1 MLSSK
6 ELMANARK
14 NNKVIPSFNISYLP
28 MIEPVVKACRD
39 ANSFG
44 QIAVARAD
52 WVKFEAG
59 SLQAAYKE
67 YRKHKDSQFVTIH
80 LDHVPV
86 FEDGEHVDYES
97 IIDKAL
103 EIGYDSIMIDGSML
117 DFEENIAATRK
128 IQNMAHA
135 AGIPV
140 EAEVGAVVGYA
151 GIPMPYEEL
160 FTTRKGFTD
169 VEQARQLV
177 AETSV
182 DWLSVAIGNV
192 HGALTDSKRNMEK
205 ITARLDINHLK
216 SIYQAVG
223 VPLVLHGGSGIP
235 RQYIMDAVQ
244 NGIAKINV
252 ATAIRQPYEAGRK
265 ESIETAKQGVYKAA
279 YRVLIEDLGMKNS
292 ADVINPSS

>member
-128 IQNMAHA
+128 ITSMAHA
-135 AGIPV
+135 AGVPV
-140 EAEVGAVVGYA
+140 EAEIGAVVGYN

-160 FTTRKGFTD
+160 FTSRMGFTD
-169 VEQARQLV
+169 IEQAKQLV
-177 AETSV
+177 AETSA
-182 DWLSVAIGNV
+182 DWLSVAVGNV
-192 HGALTDSKRNMEK
+192 HGALTDAKRNTEK
-205 ITARLDINHLK
+205 VTARLDIDHLG
-216 SIYQAVG
+216 SIYKSVG
-223 VPLVLHGGSGIP
+223 LPLVLHGGSGIP
-235 RQYIMDAVQ
+235 RQYIMDAIQ
-244 NGIAKINV
+244 NGIAKINI
-252 ATAIRQPYEAGRK
+252 ATAIRQPYEEGRK
-265 ESIETAKQGVYKAA
+265 ESIEAAQQRVYRAA
-279 YRVLIEDLGMKNS
+279 YRVLIEELGMKDS
-292 ADVINPSS
+292 ADVINPRS

>member
-1 MLSSK
+1 MSLSK
-6 ELMANARK
+6 ELMDNARK

-39 ANSFG
+39 TNSFG
-44 QIAVARAD
+44 QIAIARAD
-52 WVKFEAG
+52 WVKFKAG
-59 SLQAAYKE
+59 SLRAAYEE
-67 YRKHKDSQFVTIH
+67 YLKYKDPEFVTIH

-86 FEDGEHVDYES
+86 FEDGEFIDYEL
-97 IIDKAL
+97 IINEAL
-103 EIGYDSIMIDGSML
+103 ELGYDSVMIDGSML
-117 DFEENIAATRK
+117 DFEENVAATRK
-128 IQNMAHA
+128 ITSIAHP

-160 FTTRKGFTD
+160 FATRKGFTNI
-169 VEQARQLV
+169 EQARQLV
-177 AETSV
+177 TETSA

-192 HGALTDSKRNMEK
+192 HGALTDAKRNMEK
-205 ITARLDINHLK
+205 LTARLDIDHLK

-223 VPLVLHGGSGIP
+223 VPLVLHGGSGIS